1 MLIHET
7 HIFHLRIYEM
17 KPTLQDVDILL
28 GLPVDGCAFTT
39 MDIQNKV
46 IICESAFKGVL
57 PSKMFNGNILCI
69 RWFWINFFKL
79 LDDYDDKILQWYV
92 NAYK

>member
-28 GLPVDGCAFTT
+28 GLPVDG
-39 MDIQNKV
+39 
-46 IICESAFKGVL
+46 
-57 PSKMFNGNILCI
+57 
-69 RWFWINFFKL
+69 
-79 LDDYDDKILQWYV
+79 
-92 NAYK
+92 